1 MKQRVPF
8 SAGTASEKLP
18 PATEE
23 ALIAAAGRLF
33 RGAFPNTERSGCPS
47 RDLLVSVS
55 RHSATESD
63 SRRVLDHLSCCSP
76 CFGDYEKL
84 ARQNRLAR
92 NLKLLALCASLLLCI
107 GVTAWYYSR
116 TPEQQP
122 QTGPSIAK
130 EEVPPVQPQPLQLAT
145 LDLRGQTTVR
155 GEQGPAAGTDLLTVP
170 ARNLELSVYLP
181 LGSEEGA
188 YEMQLLSERE
198 LRLLSRTGAAALVG
212 NDVVFR
218 VQVDLS
224 SIQPGTYTLRL
235 RRPGFSWRNYMIG
248 LQ

>member
-8 SAGTASEKLP
+8 SASTASEKLAP
-18 PATEE
+18 GTEE
-23 ALIAAAGRLF
+23 ALVAAAGRLF
-33 RGAFPNTERSGCPS
+33 RDAFPNSERSGCPS

-55 RHSATESD
+55 RRSATESD

-107 GVTAWYYSR
+107 GVATWYYSGV
-116 TPEQQP
+116 PEQRPPAERSVAKEQAPPQP
-122 QTGPSIAK
+122 QS
-130 EEVPPVQPQPLQLAT
+130 LQLAT

-155 GEQGPAAGTDLLTVP
+155 GEQRPAAGTDPLTVP

-181 LGSEEGA
+181 LGSEEGD
-188 YEMQLLSERE
+188 YEMQLLREPERP
-198 LRLLSRTGAAALVG
+198 LLSQTGTAALVR
-212 NDVVFR
+212 NDVVLHL
-218 VQVDLS
+218 VSNLS
-224 SIQPGTYTLRL
+224 SVEPGTYILRL
-235 RRPGFSWRNYMIG
+235 RRSGFSWRSYSIV
-248 LQ
+248 LTK

>member
-8 SAGTASEKLP
+8 SASTASEKLAP
-18 PATEE
+18 GTEE

-33 RGAFPNTERSGCPS
+33 RDAFPNSERSGCPS

-55 RHSATESD
+55 RRSATESD

-84 ARQNRLAR
+84 ARQNRLAS

-107 GVTAWYYSR
+107 GVATWYYSR
-116 TPEQQP
+116 VPEQRP
-122 QTGPSIAK
+122 QTEPSVAK
-130 EEVPPVQPQPLQLAT
+130 EQVPPPQPQPLQLAT

-155 GEQGPAAGTDLLTVP
+155 GEQRPAAGADVLTVP

-188 YEMQLLSERE
+188 YEMQLLSEPERP
-198 LRLLSRTGAAALVG
+198 LLSRTGGAALVG
-212 NDVVFR
+212 NDVVLR
-218 VQVDLS
+218 VRVDLS

-235 RRPGFSWRNYMIG
+235 RRSGFSWRSYPIA
-248 LQ
+248 LI

>member
-8 SAGTASEKLP
+8 SASTASEKLAP
-18 PATEE
+18 GTEE

-33 RGAFPNTERSGCPS
+33 RDAFPNSERSGCPS

-55 RHSATESD
+55 RRSATESD
-63 SRRVLDHLSCCSP
+63 SRHVLDHLSCCSP

-107 GVTAWYYSR
+107 GVATWYYSGVL
-116 TPEQQP
+116 EQRP
-122 QTGPSIAK
+122 PTEPSVAK
-130 EEVPPVQPQPLQLAT
+130 EQAPPQPQPLQLAT
-145 LDLRGQTTVR
+145 LDLRGQTTAR
-155 GEQGPAAGTDLLTVP
+155 GEQGPAAGTDVLTVP

-188 YEMQLLSERE
+188 YEMQLLLEAERP
-198 LRLLSRTGAAALVG
+198 LLSWTGAAALVG
-212 NDVVFR
+212 NDVVLR
-218 VQVDLS
+218 LRVDLS
-224 SIQPGTYTLRL
+224 SIQPGNYALRL
-235 RRPGFSWRNYMIG
+235 RQPGFGWRSYSVTLTN
-248 LQ
+248 